1 MTEIESSEPAVPD
14 FNRKEMKVIKRAAD
28 QMLKIRNHTLPMPV
42 EASPDSMLM
51 ELTPDYSANPEQKK
65 RYHQLL
71 DEVFL
76 RVNNIL
82 SPTKPRK
89 KRKRGIPRK
98 LTDQEK
104 TAIVRMYNR
113 GDPIVEITQ
122 RVGRAYAS
130 VYLVLKE
137 AGIDYRKPRGPPLR

>member
-1 MTEIESSEPAVPD
+1 VTIESSEPVVPD

-28 QMLKIRNHTLPMPV
+28 QMLKIRTHELPMPV

-51 ELTPDYSANPEQKK
+51 ELTPDYSADPEQKK
-65 RYHQLL
+65 RYHQIL

-98 LTDQEK
+98 ITDQEK
-104 TAIVRMYNR
+104 TSIVRMYNR
-113 GDPIVEITQ
+113 GDPIVQITQ

-137 AGIDYRKPRGPPLR
+137 AGIDYRNPRGPKLG

>member
-1 MTEIESSEPAVPD
+1 MPD
-14 FNRKEMKVIKRAAD
+14 FSRKEMRVINRATK
-28 QMLKIRNHTLPMPV
+28 QMLNIRTRKLPMPV
-42 EASPDSMLM
+42 QDSPDSMLM
-51 ELTPDYSANPEQKK
+51 KLTPDYSANPEQKK
-65 RYHQLL
+65 RYYQLI

-76 RVNNIL
+76 RVNNVL

-137 AGIDYRKPRGPPLR
+137 AGIDYRKPRGPKLG

>member
-82 SPTKPRK
+82 RPT
-89 KRKRGIPRK
+89 
-98 LTDQEK
+98 K

-137 AGIDYRKPRGPPLR
+137 AGIDYRKPRGPNLR